1 MENCS
6 TRKTYKLFLER
17 LFQATKLLQH
27 RQPTENK
34 VTVNRQLLRIL
45 LHLQDLI
52 RLANLPDNRHL
63 NRIQKI
69 AGRKGRLRRHSPLI
83 DHWLVTFRA
92 KDLALYLEQG
102 RSTHGTDVREHGGA

>member
-27 RQPTENK
+27 RQPTENE

-45 LHLQDLI
+45 LHLQNLI
-52 RLANLPDNRHL
+52 RLTNLPDNRHL
-63 NRIQKI
+63 HRIQKI
-69 AGRKGRLRRHSPLI
+69 TRRKSRLRRHRPLI
-83 DHWLVTFRA
+83 DHWLVTFRTE
-92 KDLALYLEQG
+92 DLALHLEQG
-102 RSTHGTDVREHGGA
+102 RSTHWTDVREHGGA